1 MQIMIVAPCLLP
13 QSPVVRGTTPPQL
26 AMHLA
31 ACTPVRHRVRILD
44 LPDAALS
51 CTEGADLYVLLW
63 SAECS
68 PLLLDMAMQL
78 ATCETVVCVW
88 DGPPPAPVDYLLEFF
103 DYVIDTAPCT
113 HWQQLVTMIE
123 TAQKQYA

>member
-1 MQIMIVAPCLLP
+1 MQIVIVAPCLLP
-13 QSPVVRGTTPPQL
+13 HSPVVCGTTPPQL

-44 LPDAALS
+44 LPDAIPLS
-51 CTEGADLYVLLW
+51 DGANLHVLLW
-63 SAECS
+63 SAAYS

-88 DGPPPAPVDYLLEFF
+88 DGPTPAPVDHLLEFF

-113 HWQQLVTMIE
+113 HWQQLVTLIE
-123 TAQKQYA
+123 AEQKQYA